1 MRPRTKETGILMLI
15 DAIEAAARTVDE
27 PTREKFEAVV
37 QRVTN
42 IKLRQGQL
50 DVCGLTME
58 DIRVLQSTLTDTLCN
73 AYHNRIKYPW
83 QDKEGEDDV
92 QLPVPGVA
100 TERDVA
106 RERSREST

>member
-1 MRPRTKETGILMLI
+1 MLI
-15 DAIEAAARTVDE
+15 DAIEAAARSVEE
-27 PTREKFEAVV
+27 PTREKFEGVV

-42 IKLRQGQL
+42 VKLRQGQL
-50 DVCGLTME
+50 DESGLTLE
-58 DIRVLQSTLTDTLCN
+58 DLRVLQSTLTDTLCN

-83 QDKEGEDDV
+83 QDRDEEGEP

>member
-1 MRPRTKETGILMLI
+1 MSEKQIMD
-15 DAIEAAARTVDE
+15 DAIEIVCRSIGSGKV
-27 PTREKFEAVV
+27 EAVV

-83 QDKEGEDDV
+83 QDKEGEAT
-92 QLPVPGVA
+92 LPAPGVA
-100 TERDVA
+100 TEEDVA
-106 RERSREST
+106 RDRSREST